1 MTALTQPL
9 AERSSAQ
16 SSGRPASSSLWFEP
30 NREQQDILESL
41 RDFLKSEVA
50 PGAASRDQT
59 HEFPHS
65 LVQKLGAMGVM
76 GAQTPEI
83 YGGSA
88 LETATFAHII
98 EEIASIDGSIALTVA
113 SHNSL
118 CSGHIMV
125 AGTDA
130 QKAAF
135 LPDLASAKRLGAW
148 GLTEPGSGSDS
159 GGMGTNAREVD
170 GGFVINGSKIFI
182 TQGSVAGT
190 YVINARTD
198 APRDG
203 RSKTDGLSAFVF
215 NRETPGLSIGRK
227 EDKLGLNS
235 SDTAMLIFEDMFVPK
250 TALLGSRGQG
260 FKDVMRVLDGGRIG
274 IAAMAVGLG
283 RAALEA
289 SAKYALEREQFGKPI
304 AEFQGIG
311 FKLAEMSTEL
321 EAARMLY
328 LRAAALRDAGRDYTM
343 AAAQAKLF
351 SSEVGVK
358 ACDHAIQIFG
368 GYGYIKEYPL
378 ERYWRD
384 ARLTRI
390 GEGSSEIQHLIISRE
405 LLKQYQ

>member
-1 MTALTQPL
+1 
-9 AERSSAQ
+9 
-16 SSGRPASSSLWFEP
+16 
-30 NREQQDILESL
+30 
-41 RDFLKSEVA
+41 
-50 PGAASRDQT
+50 
-59 HEFPHS
+59 
-65 LVQKLGAMGVM
+65 M
-76 GAQTPEI
+76 GA
-83 YGGSA
+83 
-88 LETATFAHII
+88 
-98 EEIASIDGSIALTVA
+98 
-113 SHNSL
+113 
-118 CSGHIMV
+118 
-125 AGTDA
+125 
-130 QKAAF
+130 
-135 LPDLASAKRLGAW
+135 R
-148 GLTEPGSGSDS
+148 
-159 GGMGTNAREVD
+159 
-170 GGFVINGSKIFI
+170 
-182 TQGSVAGT
+182 
-190 YVINARTD
+190 
-198 APRDG
+198 
-203 RSKTDGLSAFVF
+203 KTDGLSAFVF

-250 TALLGSRGQG
+250 TALLGTRGQG

-289 SAKYALEREQFGKPI
+289 SSKYALEREQFGKPI
-304 AEFQGIG
+304 AEFQAIS

-358 ACDHAIQIFG
+358 ACDQAIQIFG

-390 GEGSSEIQHLIISRE
+390 GEGSSEIQHLVISRE
-405 LLKQYQ
+405 LLKHYR